1 MTGLKPLFIN
11 NIEKSEG
18 LKFSLIGNMY
28 IPIIKERRKSF
39 IYYFKERTR
48 APPTAQ

>member
-11 NIEKSEG
+11 NIEESEG

-28 IPIIKERRKSF
+28 IPIIKERREEKL
-39 IYYFKERTR
+39 YLLLQRKN
-48 APPTAQ
+48 